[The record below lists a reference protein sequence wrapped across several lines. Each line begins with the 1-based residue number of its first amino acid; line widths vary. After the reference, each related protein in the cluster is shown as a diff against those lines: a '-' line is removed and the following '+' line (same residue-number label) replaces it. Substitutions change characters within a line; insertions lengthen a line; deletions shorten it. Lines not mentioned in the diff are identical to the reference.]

1 MFRSSRCRGLS
12 PGVHGSFLAGRR
24 EGNSDLDGT
33 VESAYQSEVTER
45 LTA

>member
-1 MFRSSRCRGLS
+1 MFLSSRCRCLP

-24 EGNSDLDGT
+24 EGNSDPDWT
-33 VESAYQSEVTER
+33 VESAYRNEVTER